1 MTERVFITDNNMA
14 TFTCRQCEKTKSID
28 VSQYKHLNK
37 AIRVKLKCPCGYSYT
52 VILERRGSYRKK
64 ADITGLYFKIVSGKE
79 ESRGNMTVKNI
90 SRYGLKLNFR
100 EKPNLEIGDKLLVE
114 FKLDNNL
121 KSLIRKEVIIRN
133 INDKCIGA
141 EFCSVNESNEYD
153 KAIGFY
159 LLR

>member
-1 MTERVFITDNNMA
+1 MTERVFITNNNMA
-14 TFTCRQCEKTKSID
+14 TFTCRRCEKTKTID

-52 VILERRGSYRKK
+52 AILERRGSYRKK
-64 ADITGLYFKIVSGKE
+64 TNITGLYFKIVSGKKE
-79 ESRGNMTVKNI
+79 MRGNIIIKNI
-90 SRYGLKLNFR
+90 SRYGLKLKFK
-100 EKPNLEIGDKLLVE
+100 EKPNLEIEDKLLVE
-114 FKLDNNL
+114 FKLDNNM

-133 INDKCIGA
+133 IDDKCIGV
-141 EFCSVNESNEYD
+141 EFCSVNSSNEYD